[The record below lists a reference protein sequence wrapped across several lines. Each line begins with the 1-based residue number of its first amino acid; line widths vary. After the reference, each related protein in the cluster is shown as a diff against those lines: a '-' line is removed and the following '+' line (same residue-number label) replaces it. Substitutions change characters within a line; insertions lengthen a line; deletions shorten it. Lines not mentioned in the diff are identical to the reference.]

1 MIYSTIHNERVWEI
15 HDIYGKFSGNIGKPF
30 LVDCDCRYRTAGSSD
45 SFFIPCRE
53 KCKRKKVCLTGRSM
67 DHFVLQHMA
76 EHFTR
81 LIIISAGRYSKDIVS
96 LAQRIGVTVLSIVED
111 AGLTAGIV
119 QPSEEMIEISVDDLS
134 KEVFRLI
141 C

>member
-1 MIYSTIHNERVWEI
+1 MREFQKIQIQWMSTPVQM
-15 HDIYGKFSGNIGKPF
+15 D
-30 LVDCDCRYRTAGSSD
+30 AG
-45 SFFIPCRE
+45 RGVE
-53 KCKRKKVCLTGRSM
+53 Y
-67 DHFVLQHMA
+67 FVLQHLE

-111 AGLTAGIV
+111 ADSTAEIV
-119 QPSEEMIEISVDDLS
+119 QQSEEMIEISADNLP

>member
-1 MIYSTIHNERVWEI
+1 
-15 HDIYGKFSGNIGKPF
+15 
-30 LVDCDCRYRTAGSSD
+30 
-45 SFFIPCRE
+45 
-53 KCKRKKVCLTGRSM
+53 M

-134 KEVFRLI
+134 KEVFRIKSGNPRQFNYRDESVNCACLHSW
-141 C
+141 